1 MKKKQRKN
9 EIIGLLLLVFTLIAY
24 YCLFFPETAGKFG
37 PRLSGILTTV
47 FGQGAYLFLFFFGV
61 WSVRILFVRYP
72 ERIKF
77 KLFGQVLLIFAFC
90 LFLSDVFFK
99 QNFGGYI
106 GKILSGVLL
115 SLFGKTVTILLT
127 FTFFLL
133 SLSLSTKFS
142 LIEFIS
148 WLKEKIITDWQE
160 WQQERKR
167 LIREKKLTPTIKQPV
182 VLPIET
188 RKDILRTES
197 ATISSPQEKEEV
209 EPLTLEKTTKKPAMV
224 AEKKEQEYI
233 FPSLDLLNEPAIMEA
248 DLREEDLRE
257 KAELLE
263 KTLNDFNIEAKIIE
277 INPGPTITRYDL
289 QPAPGVKIQSIVN
302 LSDDIALAM
311 QASSVRVLAPVP
323 DKAAVGIEIPNPKIS
338 IVALK
343 EIIASEEFKKSDSK
357 LTFALGKTTAGE
369 PYVSDLA
376 PMPHLLIAGA
386 TGSGKSV
393 CIHSII
399 TSIIYKATPEEVKF
413 LLIDPKRLELPIYDD
428 IPHLYDPGKSAEEVA
443 VITNPKEAA
452 KSLEKLVR
460 VMEHRYEKFAQAT
473 VRNIESYN
481 QLMEKEK
488 RTKEFYIVVIIDE
501 LADLMLISPREVE
514 DGIMRL
520 AQMARAVGIHLI
532 LATQRPSV
540 DVITGVI
547 KANLPARIA
556 FQVLSKVDSRVI
568 LDTQGAEDLLGK
580 GDMLFLPTG
589 ASRPI
594 RLHGAYVSEKEVER
608 VVQFIKKQLPPAYE
622 DIFVQTKEL
631 EKEEEDSEMKELIN
645 YALDLTLKLGR
656 ISSDILRA
664 DDKIGHKYAL
674 VLGYLEREGFVYKP
688 EGSKSWK
695 INFEKINDYLK
706 GKE

>member
-9 EIIGLLLLVFTLIAY
+9 EIIGILLLVFTLISY
-24 YCLFFPETAGKFG
+24 YCLFFPDTAGRFG
-37 PRLSGILTTV
+37 FWLKSGLTLI
-47 FGQGAYLFLFFFGV
+47 FGQGAYLFLFLFGV
-61 WSVRILFVRYP
+61 WSVRITLERYP
-72 ERIKF
+72 ERIKS

-90 LFLSDVFFK
+90 LFLSDVFFS
-99 QNFGGYI
+99 QNFGGYL
-106 GKILSGVLL
+106 GKILAGRLL
-115 SLFGKTVTILLT
+115 DLFGRTVTILLT

-133 SLSLSTKFS
+133 AFSLSTKFS
-142 LIEFIS
+142 LVEFVS
-148 WLKEKIITDWQE
+148 WLKEKIIADWQE
-160 WQQERKR
+160 WQQERKK
-167 LIREKKLTPTIKQPV
+167 LIREKKISPPVKQPV
-182 VLPIET
+182 KPIIEPVKVSLPVPE
-188 RKDILRTES
+188 EE
-197 ATISSPQEKEEV
+197 EKV
-209 EPLTLEKTTKKPAMV
+209 EPVSAGKPLP
-224 AEKKEQEYI
+224 EKKRMEVEYI
-233 FPSLDLLNEPAIMEA
+233 FPSLDLLNEPEIMEA
-248 DLREEDLRE
+248 NLREEDLRE
-257 KAELLE
+257 KGKLLE
-263 KTLNDFNIEAKIIE
+263 RTLNDFNIEAKIVE

-302 LSDDIALAM
+302 LSNDLALAM
-311 QASSVRVLAPVP
+311 KAPSVRVLAPVP

-343 EIIASEEFKKSDSK
+343 EIIASEEFKKANSK

-369 PYVSDLA
+369 PYLADLA

-399 TSIIYKATPEEVKF
+399 TSILYKASPEEVKF
-413 LLIDPKRLELPIYDD
+413 LLIDPKRLELPIYDE
-428 IPHLYDPGKSAEEVA
+428 IPHLYDPNKSAEEVT
-443 VITNPKEAA
+443 VITNAKEAA
-452 KSLEKLVR
+452 KSLEKLVK
-460 VMEHRYEKFAQAT
+460 VMEHRYEKFAQAM

-488 RTKEFYIVVIIDE
+488 KAKEFYIVVIIDE
-501 LADLMLISPREVE
+501 LADLMLIAPREVE

-589 ASRPI
+589 ATRPI
-594 RLHGAYVSEKEVER
+594 RLQGAYVSEKEVEQ
-608 VVQFIKKQLPPAYE
+608 VVQFIKKQMRPTYE
-622 DIFVQTKEL
+622 NIFAQAKEL
-631 EKEEEDSEMKELIN
+631 EKEEDSEMKELIK
-645 YALDLTLKLGR
+645 YALNLALKLGR

-674 VLGYLEREGFVYKP
+674 VLGHLEREGFVYKP

-695 INFEKINDYLK
+695 INFEKINDYFSR
-706 GKE
+706 KE

>member
-1 MKKKQRKN
+1 MRKRERKN
-9 EIIGLLLLVFTLIAY
+9 EIFGLLLLVFTLIAY
-24 YCLFFPETAGKFG
+24 YCLFFPQITGQFG
-37 PRLSGILTTV
+37 RSLKGILSYL
-47 FGQGAYLFLFFFGV
+47 FGKGAYLFLFFVGV
-61 WSVRILFVRYP
+61 WSIRILFAHYP
-72 ERIKF
+72 ERAKS
-77 KLFGQVLLIFAFC
+77 KLFGQVFLIFAFC
-90 LFLSDVFFK
+90 LFFSKVFFRE
-99 QNFGGYI
+99 NFGGYL
-106 GKILSGVLL
+106 GKILANILL
-115 SLFGKTVTILLT
+115 DSFGKTITILFT

-133 SLSLSTKFS
+133 GLTLSTKFS

-160 WQQERKR
+160 WQQERKK
-167 LIREKKLTPTIKQPV
+167 LIRERKLFSSVKQGT
-182 VLPIET
+182 PIEPVIVST
-188 RKDILRTES
+188 F
-197 ATISSPQEKEEV
+197 Q
-209 EPLTLEKTTKKPAMV
+209 
-224 AEKKEQEYI
+224 EKKEAVSLRLPDQKWTEYV
-233 FPSLDLLNEPAIMEA
+233 FPSLDLLNEPEIMEA

-257 KAELLE
+257 KAKLLE
-263 KTLNDFNIEAKIIE
+263 KTLSDFNIAAKVVE

-302 LSDDIALAM
+302 LSDDLALAM
-311 QASSVRVLAPVP
+311 KAVSVRILAPVP
-323 DKAAVGIEIPNPKIS
+323 GKAAVGIEIPNPKIS

-343 EIIASEEFKKSDSK
+343 EIIASEEYKKANSK

-369 PYVSDLA
+369 PYVADLI

-399 TSIIYKATPEEVKF
+399 MSIIYKATPEEVKF
-413 LLIDPKRLELPIYDD
+413 LLIDPKRLELPIYDG
-428 IPHLYDPGKSAEEVA
+428 IPHLYDPGKPAEEVK
-443 VITNPKEAA
+443 VITNAKEAA
-452 KSLEKLVR
+452 KSLEKLVK
-460 VMEHRYEKFAQAT
+460 MMGYRYEKFAQAA

-488 RTKEFYIVVIIDE
+488 KTKEFYIVVIIDE
-501 LADLMLISPREVE
+501 LADLMLIAPREVE

-556 FQVLSKVDSRVI
+556 FQVLSKIDSRVI

-589 ASRPI
+589 ATRPI
-594 RLHGAYVSEKEVER
+594 RLQGAYVSEKEVER
-608 VVQFIKKQLPPAYE
+608 IVQFIKEQREPAYE
-622 DIFVQTKEL
+622 NIFVEAKEL
-631 EKEEEDSEMKELIN
+631 EKEENKEMKELIN
-645 YALDLTLKLGR
+645 YALNLTLKLGR

-664 DDKIGHKYAL
+664 DDNIGHKYAL

-706 GKE
+706 KNENKFF

>member
-1 MKKKQRKN
+1 MKKKQIKN
-9 EIIGLLLLVFTLIAY
+9 EIIGFLLLIFTLIAG
-24 YCLFFPETAGKFG
+24 YCLLFPATAGFLG
-37 PRLSGILTTV
+37 PWLKKILTTV
-47 FGQGAYLFLFFFGV
+47 FGQGAYLFLFFLGI
-61 WSVRILFVRYP
+61 WSVRIALERYP
-72 ERIKF
+72 ERIKL
-77 KLFGQVLLIFAFC
+77 KIFGQVLLVFDLC
-90 LFLSDVFFK
+90 LFLSNIFFN
-99 QNFGGYI
+99 QNFGGYA
-106 GKILSGVLL
+106 GKILSGILL
-115 SLFGKTVTILLT
+115 DLLGQTVAVLLT
-127 FTFFLL
+127 FTFFILG
-133 SLSLSTKFS
+133 LSLSTKFS
-142 LIEFIS
+142 LIGFIS
-148 WLKEKIITDWQE
+148 WLKEKIVTDWQE

-167 LIREKKLTPTIKQPV
+167 LIREKKPVPPIKTPLAIPV
-182 VLPIET
+182 QT
-188 RKDILRTES
+188 SKDILPVKP
-197 ATISSPQEKEEV
+197 AVISSPQEKAKTVLPREE
-209 EPLTLEKTTKKPAMV
+209 KADMKPQPA
-224 AEKKEQEYI
+224 AERKVPEYI
-233 FPSLDLLNEPAIMEA
+233 LPPLDLLNEPEIMEA

-257 KAELLE
+257 KAHLLE
-263 KTLNDFNIEAKIIE
+263 KTLNDFSIDAKIIE

-311 QASSVRVLAPVP
+311 QAPSVRVLAPVP

-343 EIIASEEFKKSDSK
+343 EIIASEDFKKADSK

-369 PYVSDLA
+369 PYISDLA

-428 IPHLYDPGKSAEEVA
+428 IPHLYDPSKPADEVA
-443 VITNPKEAA
+443 VITNPKEAS

-460 VMEHRYEKFAQAT
+460 IMEYRYEKFAQAT

-488 RTKEFYIVVIIDE
+488 KPKEFYIVVIIDE
-501 LADLMLISPREVE
+501 LADLMLIAPREVE
-514 DGIMRL
+514 DAIMRL

-589 ASRPI
+589 AGRPV

-608 VVQFIKKQLPPAYE
+608 VVQFIRKQSSPIYE
-622 DIFVQTKEL
+622 DIFAQTKEL
-631 EKEEEDSEMKELIN
+631 AKEEDSEMKELID
-645 YALDLTLKLGR
+645 YALELTLKLGR

-674 VLGYLEREGFVYKP
+674 VLGHLEREGYVYKP

-695 INFEKINDYLK
+695 INFEKINEHLREK
-706 GKE
+706 G

>member
-9 EIIGLLLLVFTLIAY
+9 EIVGLLLLVSTLIAY
-24 YCLFFPETAGKFG
+24 YCLLFPATAGAFG
-37 PRLSGILTTV
+37 PWLRNILTTV
-47 FGQGAYLFLFFFGV
+47 FGQGAYLFLLFFGV
-61 WSVRILFVRYP
+61 WSVRILLVRYP
-72 ERIKF
+72 ERVKS
-77 KLFGQVLLIFAFC
+77 KLFGQILLIFAFS
-90 LFLSDVFFK
+90 LFLSNVFFS

-106 GKILSGVLL
+106 GKILSGILL
-115 SLFGKTVTILLT
+115 DLFGKTVTILLT

-133 SLSLSTKFS
+133 SLNLGTKFS
-142 LIEFIS
+142 LIGFIS
-148 WLKEKIITDWQE
+148 EVITSLKEKIITDWQE

-167 LIREKKLTPTIKQPV
+167 TIREKKLVPPIKPPV
-182 VLPIET
+182 VTPVET
-188 RKDILRTES
+188 SKDIPPVKP
-197 ATISSPQEKEEV
+197 AVISSPQEKEEV
-209 EPLTLEKTTKKPAMV
+209 EPLPLEKTAKKHMPV
-224 AEKKEQEYI
+224 VEKKEQEYI
-233 FPSLDLLNEPAIMEA
+233 FPSLDLLNEPEIMEA
-248 DLREEDLRE
+248 NLREEDLRE
-257 KAELLE
+257 KAKLLE
-263 KTLNDFNIEAKIIE
+263 KTLNDFNIDAKIIE

-343 EIIASEEFKKSDSK
+343 EIIASEEFRKADSK

-369 PYVSDLA
+369 PYITDLA

-428 IPHLYDPGKSAEEVA
+428 IPHLYDPGKPAEEVA

-452 KSLEKLVR
+452 KSLEKLVK

-488 RTKEFYIVVIIDE
+488 KTKEFYIVVIIDE
-501 LADLMLISPREVE
+501 LADLMLIAPREVE

-622 DIFVQTKEL
+622 DIFAQTKEL
-631 EKEEEDSEMKELIN
+631 GKEEDSEMKELIN
-645 YALDLTLKLGR
+645 YALG
-656 ISSDILRA
+656 
-664 DDKIGHKYAL
+664 
-674 VLGYLEREGFVYKP
+674 
-688 EGSKSWK
+688 
-695 INFEKINDYLK
+695 
-706 GKE
+706 